1 MDYQLTETQ
10 KYFDADYKYRITLKY
25 PIHIDRPKDKANE
38 DLIHLRN
45 RVHRK
50 LFGRRDWDLTWFP
63 SIENYSS
70 KGKRVRT
77 HIHLY
82 VGAIPGGIKKND
94 YCTKII
100 ASRKHIFDKG
110 IKKTKTT
117 CLKTYGIGAWFPPDL
132 IRQEWEQM
140 HQSVISKNE
149 EIRSY
154 IEIIDREQSI
164 GYGTKTFLDS
174 RYNNF
179 VNAVNTTTDYK
190 EKQDIE
196 KEVSKFR
203 KKDLFPCLADWFYLR
218 EADKII

>member
-1 MDYQLTETQ
+1 
-10 KYFDADYKYRITLKY
+10 
-25 PIHIDRPKDKANE
+25 
-38 DLIHLRN
+38 
-45 RVHRK
+45 
-50 LFGRRDWDLTWFP
+50 
-63 SIENYSS
+63 
-70 KGKRVRT
+70 
-77 HIHLY
+77 LY
-82 VGAIPGGIKKND
+82 VGAIHNPVKRNAYCTKTIIRREPIFDNGIKK
-94 YCTKII
+94 
-100 ASRKHIFDKG
+100 S
-110 IKKTKTT
+110 KTHTT
-117 CLKTYGIGAWFPPDL
+117 KTYGIGAWFPPDL
-132 IRQEWEQM
+132 IRQEWEQL
-140 HQSVISKNE
+140 HQAVNSKNE

-154 IEIIDREQSI
+154 IEIIDREKSI